1 MKTMYYH
8 RRKFFF
14 APLAILSLALFSWV
28 TMLLWNVLMPEIFNF
43 SLINFWQ
50 ALGLLVLARLLFGG
64 WHRPWRSHW
73 TQPQMNH
80 ELRNKIKNMSPEE
93 KKEFFRKMHY
103 NRTTWHSEYCR
114 DDAQAQ
120 QQTSESEK

>member
-14 APLAILSLALFSWV
+14 APLAILGLALFSWI
-28 TMLLWNVLMPEIFNF
+28 TMLLWNVLMPAIFNF
-43 SLINFWQ
+43 SIITFWQ

-64 WHRPWRSHW
+64 WHRPWRNNWS
-73 TQPQMNH
+73 QPPMNH
-80 ELRNKIKNMSPEE
+80 ELRNKLKNMSPEE

-103 NRTTWHSEYCR
+103 DRSMWRRQYCLDDEHS
-114 DDAQAQ
+114 D
-120 QQTSESEK
+120 EKSSDTEK